1 MISTMN
7 QITNCLIEMRVLKQL
22 SNTITVTSGQLLSRV
37 TVVNIRDVR
46 SHGRNTHRWN
56 TSAVHNIVR
65 FRYQRM
71 NVTILYS
78 KG

>member
-1 MISTMN
+1 MKTTIDHDYRN
-7 QITNCLIEMRVLKQL
+7 EWLIVVTRV
-22 SNTITVTSGQLLSRV
+22 S
-37 TVVNIRDVR
+37 VVNIHDVR

-71 NVTILYS
+71 DVTILYL
-78 KG
+78 KGQLTSHSIFTNVYKKM

>member
-46 SHGRNTHRWN
+46 SHGRNTQRFN
-56 TSAVHNIVR
+56 TRTVHYIFLFESAHE
-65 FRYQRM
+65 F
-71 NVTILYS
+71 
-78 KG
+78 